1 MYFDSSIN
9 RSAEAL
15 SCKYA
20 EWLASD
26 SHLPLE
32 EYLMPEV
39 VSTFPGG
46 SRGMVNR
53 AGERVREGTTTDLDV
68 AVIDTWRAAHRP
80 VLNTFQAILRTRTRG
95 TGIIVAQRHKRKLTI
110 YDKLFRLPRMQL
122 SRMDDV
128 AGCRL
133 IFPSISALRKFR
145 EKLHHARFEHRL
157 RNEVEK
163 YDYIQHPKSTGYR
176 GIHDVYEYD
185 VNSDHGKPYKGLL
198 IELQYRTIYQHAW
211 ATCVEVVGFITE
223 SQPKFQ
229 QGDDRYE
236 KILAIAS
243 EVIARAHESSKSC
256 FPDLSDKEVVKQF
269 SALDNELKFLRM
281 LRNLNAASNEVTAKK
296 NIILMFSDS
305 EKLEIRSYRDAT
317 DAIKALFELEKA
329 ATGKDIVLVRADS
342 SENVRIAFRNYFS
355 DATEFIK
362 FVETGCEKLLGLK
375 VTSAN
380 ATKKTRKR
388 RRGKR
393 GGRRTKA

>member
-1 MYFDSSIN
+1 MYFVSSIN
-9 RSAEAL
+9 QFAESL

-20 EWLASD
+20 EWLIGD
-26 SHLPLE
+26 SRLPLE
-32 EYLMPEV
+32 DFVMPENP
-39 VSTFPGG
+39 SPFPGG
-46 SRGMVNR
+46 SRGKVNR
-53 AGERVREGTTTDLDV
+53 AGEHVRERVMSADDV

-95 TGIIVAQRHKRKLTI
+95 TGIIVAQRHKRKMTI
-110 YDKLFRLPRMQL
+110 YDKLARLPKMQL

-133 IFPSISALRKFR
+133 IFSSIAPLRRFR
-145 EKLHHARFEHRL
+145 EKLHAARFDHKL
-157 RNEVEK
+157 RNEVDK
-163 YDYIQHPKSTGYR
+163 YDYIKTPKKTGYR

-236 KILAIAS
+236 NILALSS
-243 EVIARAHESSKSC
+243 EIIARAYESSNSC
-256 FPDLSDKEVVKQF
+256 FPEISDKDLVKSF
-269 SALDNELKFLRM
+269 VALDEELKFINM
-281 LRNLNAASNEVTAKK
+281 LKNLNTASNDITGKK
-296 NIILMFSDS
+296 NVILMFSDS
-305 EKLEIRSYRDAT
+305 EKLEILSFRDST
-317 DAIKALFELEKA
+317 DAIRKLFELEK
-329 ATGKDIVLVRADS
+329 TTSGKDIVLVRADS

-362 FVETGCEKLLGLK
+362 FVQNGCEKLMGIK
-375 VTSAN
+375 VASGKAGKN
-380 ATKKTRKR
+380 PRIKSKR
-388 RRGKR
+388 PKHR
-393 GGRRTKA
+393 A